1 MTTMKELDK
10 LAQECEECASKD
22 SRSLDGHMDKCPQC
36 QERKVKAEIHE
47 QMVEAM
53 QMMASKNEED
63 RTKTLG
69 ARMEMITALPE
80 DKKITALIEMLDSLG
95 ELPQSEMNKVVKTRT
110 DLMMKMPREK
120 REILMVAM
128 QKIIINWDMDR
139 KMKEKTA
146 MTAATQDYGLLK
158 RVMVRRMFQRVL
170 E

>member
-1 MTTMKELDK
+1 MTTRKELDK
-10 LAQECEECASKD
+10 LAQECEECVSKD
-22 SRSLDGHMDKCPQC
+22 SVSLNEHMDKCPQC

-63 RTKTLG
+63 KSKILE
-69 ARMEMITALPE
+69 ARMEMITTLPE

-95 ELPQSEMNKVVKTRT
+95 ELPQADMNKVVKSRT
-110 DLMMKMPREK
+110 DLMMKMPKEK
-120 REILMVAM
+120 RGILIVAI
-128 QKIIINWDMDR
+128 QKIMINWDMDR

-158 RVMVRRMFQRVL
+158 RVMVRRMFQGVS